1 MLLIRI
7 CTCFAILQ
15 ATLTGNV
22 FSQEL
27 YTVNMPGNMS
37 QSATSVEAYLWE
49 FHEMKNAGL
58 QAPECN
64 EIDTADF
71 GKEAACL
78 KALADARY
86 IEKEEVVPGDPNLR
100 TIVLKPDIY
109 KAVRNID
116 KYLRKASR
124 DQKADHEIVK
134 NYIYVMRVALAVVY
148 APGTGDF
155 EKALNQEKKN
165 PRNQIALFRKVK
177 LL

>member
-1 MLLIRI
+1 MLLRI

-15 ATLTGNV
+15 GMLAGNV

-27 YTVNMPGNMS
+27 FTVNTPGNMS
-37 QSATSVEAYLWE
+37 KSTARTEAYLWE
-49 FHEMKNAGL
+49 FHELKDAGIL
-58 QAPECN
+58 APECT
-64 EIDTADF
+64 EIDTSVF

-78 KALADARY
+78 KALADARF

-109 KAVRNID
+109 KAVRSID

-124 DQKADHEIVK
+124 DQVTEGEIVK
-134 NYIYVMRVALAVVY
+134 DYTYVMRVALAVVY
-148 APGTGDF
+148 ASNTDEF
-155 EKALNQEKKN
+155 EKALNREKKN
-165 PRNQIALFRKVK
+165 PQNQITLFKRVK